1 MAAAFS
7 YAQAAKGLSSGPASS
22 AAPSKSSSGSA
33 TPAKESLS
41 SSASSAAVMSW
52 ADDAEANDARSEKT
66 SNSHEP
72 RIQPQAEAPKDTAD
86 SLVSTAS
93 IVSSPDLGA
102 SSAST
107 VTKDDDV
114 SSIPNT
120 SSDSTWENKSQ
131 ASTSVEKSVESVEKL
146 SENAPEKAPGKST
159 EKGKRKNAE
168 RAPAKPLQEAPIPV
182 VNIWKQRA
190 ESAKAKPKT
199 STAKSAAPANGAAQ
213 PPTSSTRQSA
223 AVATTD
229 VGESKEKASASEVK
243 PKGREEE
250 KGSQARKDSRP
261 EADSDRARR
270 TPKGRQQ
277 EKDSNSASASL
288 PLPPN
293 RDQES
298 WPTPDTALDE
308 DRKKVQD
315 KTEKERKD
323 SSAGKPTGRKEWVN
337 MAITPNVIFNTPL
350 PNAAGA
356 RRGGRGAARGGAQ
369 SGGRAGGYTASGA
382 GHADKDG
389 SAPASIPN
397 GDQPKRG
404 RPDGSAQETS
414 SKEKRTTSAGSL
426 PSKEKAATVN
436 GEKPSKTVGS
446 EAEAPSRR
454 TSVMPE
460 SNGQVPGQNNNFPR
474 QYAPKL
480 GKGRRGDFNGQD
492 RRKDSESVSPTKE
505 NGVHHERGTSLATQ
519 TEGKRPTRTTYHAH
533 HSQFIAPEDGERR
546 ASNFADG
553 QQSHQSKRGSNDRQ
567 FGAFSGGR
575 ERTRGGAR
583 GGRGNHQNG
592 HQYPNGHMPSM
603 KNSAAYS
610 GPLSPTA
617 FNPDPNAYFSPPSG
631 RFRNGPRSQSV
642 AENMYRMPGP
652 YGGPQQVAPIQTY
665 APGMYDFQPAQ
676 PMSAVPYG
684 SYGMDQFTLFSM
696 VSTQLYEH
704 LNPIPAFIAN
714 IEQGV
719 LLLFREP
726 TQGHVLAQANGL
738 EGIRLLPRDCW
749 FQSHQAPYH

>member
-1 MAAAFS
+1 MAATFS
-7 YAQAAKGLSSGPASS
+7 YAQAAKGLSSGPTSS
-22 AAPSKSSSGSA
+22 ATPSKPSSGSA
-33 TPAKESLS
+33 TPAKDSLPS
-41 SSASSAAVMSW
+41 NASTAAVMSW
-52 ADDAEANDARSEKT
+52 AEDAEANDTRSEKT
-66 SNSHEP
+66 SSSYEP
-72 RIQPQAEAPKDTAD
+72 RIQPQAAESKDAAVPQ
-86 SLVSTAS
+86 VSTAS
-93 IVSSPDLGA
+93 VVSSPDLGA

-131 ASTSVEKSVESVEKL
+131 ASTSVEKSTDSVEKL
-146 SENAPEKAPGKST
+146 SENTSDKVSGKST

-190 ESAKAKPKT
+190 ESAKAKPK
-199 STAKSAAPANGAAQ
+199 AAPAKAAAPTNGTSQ
-213 PPTSSTRQSA
+213 PATSGTRHIASTQA
-223 AVATTD
+223 TD
-229 VGESKEKASASEVK
+229 VGESKEKASTGEIR

-250 KGSQARKDSRP
+250 KGSQRKDSKP
-261 EADSDRARR
+261 EADLDKVRR
-270 TPKGRQQ
+270 PTKGRQQ
-277 EKDSNSASASL
+277 EKEANAAPASL

-298 WPTPDTALDE
+298 WPTPDTAIDE

-315 KTEKERKD
+315 KPEKERKD
-323 SSAGKPTGRKEWVN
+323 SSVGKANGKKEWVN

-356 RRGGRGAARGGAQ
+356 RRGGRSTARGGAQ
-369 SGGRAGGYTASGA
+369 SGGRTGGYNANGA

-389 SAPASIPN
+389 SAPISMSN

-404 RPDGSAQETS
+404 RADGYAREASP
-414 SKEKRTTSAGSL
+414 KEKRNPSAGSFS
-426 PSKEKAATVN
+426 SKEKAATIN
-436 GEKPSKTVGS
+436 GERPSKAIVS

-454 TSVMPE
+454 NSAMPE
-460 SNGQVPGQNNNFPR
+460 SNGQVPGQNNTFPR
-474 QYAPKL
+474 QYAPRL

-505 NGVHHERGTSLATQ
+505 NGVHHERGTSVATHA
-519 TEGKRPTRTTYHAH
+519 EGKRLTYGTYYMRR
-533 HSQFIAPEDGERR
+533 SPFTGPEDGERR
-546 ASNFADG
+546 ALVDG
-553 QQSHQSKRGSNDRQ
+553 QQPHQSKRGSNDRQ
-567 FGAFSGGR
+567 YGSFSGR
-575 ERTRGGAR
+575 ERNRGGAR

-592 HQYPNGHMPSM
+592 HQYTNGHMAPL
-603 KNSAAYS
+603 KNSSTYS

-617 FNPDPNAYFSPPSG
+617 FNQDPNAYFNPPSG

-676 PMSAVPYG
+676 PMSAVPFG

-696 VSTQLYEH
+696 VSTQL
-704 LNPIPAFIAN
+704 
-714 IEQGV
+714 
-719 LLLFREP
+719 
-726 TQGHVLAQANGL
+726 
-738 EGIRLLPRDCW
+738 
-749 FQSHQAPYH
+749 